1 MSLEERLVEEMKQ
14 ALKSNDKL
22 KLSTIRM
29 IRSASKNKE
38 IELRKKLEDE
48 DVVKVIQVMVRKGEE
63 SVEQFQ
69 TGGRIDLVE
78 KEKKEIEILKSFLPQ
93 PLSQEEILKIIDQS
107 IQETQASSLKDI
119 GKVMKSVMP
128 KIGGKADGKLI
139 NQLVKER
146 LSP

>member
-14 ALKSNDKL
+14 AMKSNDKL
-22 KLSTIRM
+22 RLSTIRM
-29 IRSASKNKE
+29 IRSALKNKE

-48 DVVKVIQVMVRKGEE
+48 DVVKVVQVMVRKGEE

-69 TGGRIDLVE
+69 AGGRVDLVE
-78 KEKKEIEILKSFLPQ
+78 KEKKELDILKSFLPQ

>member
-14 ALKSNDKL
+14 AMKSNDKL
-22 KLSTIRM
+22 RLSTIRM

-69 TGGRIDLVE
+69 TGGRMDLVE

-128 KIGGKADGKLI
+128 KIGGRPTE
-139 NQLVKER
+139 N
-146 LSP
+146 

>member
-1 MSLEERLVEEMKQ
+1 MNLEERLVEEMKQ
-14 ALKSNDKL
+14 AMKSNDKL

-48 DVVKVIQVMVRKGEE
+48 DVVKVIQVMLRKGEE
-63 SVEQFQ
+63 SIEQFQ
-69 TGGRIDLVE
+69 TGGRMDLVE
-78 KEKKEIEILKSFLPQ
+78 KEKSEIEILKSYLPQ

-107 IQETQASSLKDI
+107 IQETQASSPKDI
-119 GKVMKSVMP
+119 GKVMKSVIP

>member
-69 TGGRIDLVE
+69 TGGRVDLVE

>member
-14 ALKSNDKL
+14 AMKSNDKL

-29 IRSASKNKE
+29 IRSALKNKE

-69 TGGRIDLVE
+69 TGGRMDLVE
-78 KEKKEIEILKSFLPQ
+78 KETKEIEILKSFLPQ

-107 IQETQASSLKDI
+107 IQETQALSLKDI

>member
-1 MSLEERLVEEMKQ
+1 MKQ
-14 ALKSNDKL
+14 AMKSNDKL
-22 KLSTIRM
+22 RLSTIRM
-29 IRSASKNKE
+29 IRSSMKNKE

-48 DVVKVIQVMVRKGEE
+48 DIVKVIQVMVRKGEE

-69 TGGRIDLVE
+69 AGKRVDLVE
-78 KEKKEIEILKSFLPQ
+78 KETKEIEILKSFLPQ

>member
-1 MSLEERLVEEMKQ
+1 MNLDERLIEEMKQ
-14 ALKSNDKL
+14 AMKSNDKL

-48 DVVKVIQVMVRKGEE
+48 DIVKVIQVMVRKGEE

-69 TGGRIDLVE
+69 TGGRLDLVE
-78 KEKKEIEILKSFLPQ
+78 KEKREIDILKSFLPQ
-93 PLSQEEILKIIDQS
+93 PLSQEEVLKIIDQS